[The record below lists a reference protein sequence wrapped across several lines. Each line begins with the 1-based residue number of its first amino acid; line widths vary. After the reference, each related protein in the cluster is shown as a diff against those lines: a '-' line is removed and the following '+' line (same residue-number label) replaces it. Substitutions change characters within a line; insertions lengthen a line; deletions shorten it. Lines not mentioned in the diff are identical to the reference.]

1 MRVEAHY
8 LWQIILAQWHVAQTA
23 HIRHRETRTGCHL
36 ELLQLISEQTPAVAL
51 AITIWFFSNR
61 DTLRFLQERREMIEA
76 LRLERKE
83 WNDELRLITDRY
95 DMRQREATESKML
108 IQAEM
113 HTLKG
118 QITTLILKVEAWM
131 ARDDRRG
138 GQSGGNSGGND

>member
-1 MRVEAHY
+1 MDP
-8 LWQIILAQWHVAQTA
+8 
-23 HIRHRETRTGCHL
+23 L

-83 WNDELRLITDRY
+83 WNEELRLITERY
-95 DMRQREATESKML
+95 DARQREATESKML

-113 HTLKG
+113 HSLKG
-118 QITTLILKVEAWM
+118 QITALILKIEAWLLNES
-131 ARDDRRG
+131 RRG
-138 GQSGGNSGGND
+138 KQTGGNDGGND